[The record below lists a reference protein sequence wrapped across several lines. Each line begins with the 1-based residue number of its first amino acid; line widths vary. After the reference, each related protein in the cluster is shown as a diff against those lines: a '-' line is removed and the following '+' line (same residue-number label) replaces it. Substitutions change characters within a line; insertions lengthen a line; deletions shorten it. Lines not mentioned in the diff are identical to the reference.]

1 MDRGY
6 RFITI
11 ACTAAVALVLAVLPA
26 AWCGSQAGQ
35 GQAQGQAQDD
45 VDREE
50 QLAAG
55 KMAFHN
61 NCLMCHSE
69 EMTARLRLTE
79 KQWAAE
85 VDKMIGWGAPVP
97 PELKAPLLDYLIS
110 AYTSPGAAPVAPPGR
125 MTFRDALA
133 TVRPETPP
141 ASASGAGD
149 ATRGAALY
157 TANCA
162 TCHGPAANGGDLGIA
177 LVEKPVLFRT
187 AEYTEVVRKGRRR
200 MPGFSAALKPEQETD
215 ILAWLRTRRFGE

>member
-1 MDRGY
+1 MCRGY
-6 RFITI
+6 RFIII
-11 ACTAAVALVLAVLPA
+11 ACTASIALVLAVLPA
-26 AWCGSQAGQ
+26 GWCGSQTGP
-35 GQAQGQAQDD
+35 GPDD

-55 KMAFHN
+55 KVAFRD
-61 NCLMCHSE
+61 NCLMCHAE

-85 VDKMIGWGAPVP
+85 VDKMILWGAPVP

-110 AYTSPGAAPVAPPGR
+110 AFSNPATAPVAPPER

-133 TVRPETPP
+133 TVRPESPP
-141 ASASGAGD
+141 GSGTGD
-149 ATRGAALY
+149 AARGASLY

-162 TCHGPAANGGDLGIA
+162 TCHGPAATGGDLGIA
-177 LVEKPVLFRT
+177 LVEKPVLFRP

-200 MPGFSAALKPEQETD
+200 MPGFAAALKPEQEAD
-215 ILAWLRTRRFGE
+215 ILAWLRTRRFEQ

>member
-1 MDRGY
+1 MCRGY

-11 ACTAAVALVLAVLPA
+11 AGTVGVAIVLLLRPA
-26 AWCGSQAGQ
+26 GWCRSQAGP
-35 GQAQGQAQDD
+35 APDD

-50 QLAAG
+50 WLAAG
-55 KMAFHN
+55 KNAFRD
-61 NCLMCHSE
+61 NCLMCHAE

-85 VDKMIGWGAPVP
+85 VDKMILWGAPVP

-110 AYTSPGAAPVAPPGR
+110 AFTDPVTAPVAPPER

-133 TVRPETPP
+133 TVRPESLP
-141 ASASGAGD
+141 APGSGTGD
-149 ATRGAALY
+149 ATRGATFY

-162 TCHGPAANGGDLGIA
+162 TCHGPAATGGDLGIA
-177 LVEKPVLFRT
+177 LVEKPVLFRP

-200 MPGFSAALKPEQETD
+200 MPGFAAALKPDQEAD
-215 ILAWLRTRRFGE
+215 ILAWLRTRRFEQ